1 MRLYAA
7 DTEVFEEDYIAVFK
21 EVKTGEFYVYHN
33 DPAGITDKLSE
44 PDSIFAFYNGK
55 GYDRFVLSA
64 MIRSGVPEDVKK
76 VNDWIISGN
85 KGWDYPERDLVKFNF
100 ALIDLMDDSQ
110 PMSLKTI
117 EGHLGLSIVESKV
130 DFTHKGKLNQE
141 ELEEV
146 ITYCKYDVDM
156 VERLLRLRKNYLQTK
171 IDLGAKAGV
180 SPIRALG
187 LTNAGL
193 TALFLKAERK
203 EFDDERNYEYPENL
217 LWEYI
222 PEEVKAFFNR
232 LHDASITDDEV
243 FKGKLEIKIGE
254 CDVTVGFGGVHGAIK
269 KYIEEEQGRRSIRN
283 IDVSSYY
290 PHLMVLDGYTSRAI
304 PNPKIYED
312 VLKTRILAKK
322 QGDKATA
329 DALKLVVNTTYGA
342 TLAPY
347 SALYDPKMA
356 RSVCITGQ
364 LRLIELA
371 KHLCSECHSLRLIQ
385 LNTDG
390 IMISLEDEDVSQY
403 KEICR
408 EWQERTGFTLEQDIV
423 LKIVQKDVSNYV
435 AIELPENISY
445 ENGVKN
451 PDIKIKGGYLV
462 RGTHTNGAFSIN
474 NNMSI
479 VSKAIIDFFTKD
491 IMPEETIN
499 NCSNI
504 LDFQIISHASSKYS
518 EAYHEVDGALIK
530 IQKTNRVYT
539 TTDERYGKLYKKH
552 KTAGNIVKQQ
562 SLPEHCIIDNAN
574 ELSISDIDKQFY
586 IDLAKKRIKEFGGDI

>member
-1 MRLYAA
+1 MRIYAA

-21 EVKTGEFYVYHN
+21 DVKTGEFYVYHN

-64 MIRSGVPEDVKK
+64 MVRSGVPEDVKT
-76 VNDWIISGN
+76 VNDWIIAGN
-85 KGWDYPERDLVKFNF
+85 KGWDYPDRDLVNFSF

-110 PMSLKTI
+110 PMSLKAI

-193 TALFLKAERK
+193 TATFLKAKKR
-203 EFDDERNYEYPENL
+203 EFKDERNYQYPKNL
-217 LWEYI
+217 LWQYI
-222 PEEVKAFFNR
+222 PKEVKEFFDA
-232 LHDASITDDEV
+232 LHDKNIPDDEI
-243 FKGKLEIKIGE
+243 FKRKLEIKINF
-254 CDVTVGFGGVHGAIK
+254 CPITIGFGGVHGAINK
-269 KYIEEEQGRRSIRN
+269 FIQEPSCGSETIIFN
-283 IDVSSYY
+283 IDVASYY
-290 PHLMVLDGYTSRAI
+290 PHLMTIDGYTSRAI
-304 PNPKIYED
+304 PNAQAYKD
-312 VLKTRILAKK
+312 VLETRILAKK
-322 QGDKATA
+322 NGDKATA
-329 DALKLVVNTTYGA
+329 DTLKLVVNTTYGA

-347 SALYDPKMA
+347 SPLYDPKMA

-371 KHLCSECHSLRLIQ
+371 NHLCQECISLILIQ

-390 IMISLEDEDVSQY
+390 IMVSMRSEDVD
-403 KEICR
+403 KFREICR
-408 EWQERTGFTLEQDIV
+408 EWQYRTGFTLEEDI
-423 LKIVQKDVSNYV
+423 LDTIVQKDVSNYI
-435 AIELPENISY
+435 AIRDY
-445 ENGVKN
+445 KA
-451 PDIKIKGGYLV
+451 KIKGGYLV
-462 RGTHTNGAFSIN
+462 RGTHLNGAFSIN
-474 NNMSI
+474 NNMTI
-479 VSKAIIDFFTKD
+479 VSEAIINYFMYHTPVEDTIDDCDD
-491 IMPEETIN
+491 ILE
-499 NCSNI
+499 
-504 LDFQIISHASSKYS
+504 FQIISHASSKYS
-518 EAYHEVDGALIK
+518 EAYHEIDGEMVP
-530 IQKTNRVYT
+530 IQRTNRVYAT
-539 TTDERYGKLYKKH
+539 KDQKYGKLYKKH
-552 KTAGNIVKQQ
+552 KTVGNMVKQQ

-574 ELSISDIDKQFY
+574 ELTITDIDKQFY
-586 IDLAKKRIKEFGGDI
+586 IDLAKKRINDFGGKI